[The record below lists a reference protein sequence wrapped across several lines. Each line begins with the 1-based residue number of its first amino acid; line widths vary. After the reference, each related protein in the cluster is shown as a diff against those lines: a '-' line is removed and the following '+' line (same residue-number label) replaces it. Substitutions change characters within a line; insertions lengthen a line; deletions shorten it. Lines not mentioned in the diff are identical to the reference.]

1 MAELPATKPTLD
13 PEYAAEDH
21 RATVKGVIWLV
32 SIVPAM
38 IVALRIYVRITMK
51 KTLGWDDGVILVAT
65 VRC

>member
-1 MAELPATKPTLD
+1 M
-13 PEYAAEDH
+13 
-21 RATVKGVIWLV
+21 KGVIWLV